1 MCLLVQLHLFDLHRF
16 KKLELRRLFLISV
29 GVFFLVC
36 KSLRAV
42 FIMFSLMSRPW
53 YKNKTSTVLI
63 YPVVSRASLCLSPWA
78 TGIAAGLF
86 TPWLISPLSL
96 MSQDVKGCEFNID
109 FIKYFYCNMSVRI
122 SLNLKEAQALS
133 WICTQCGS
141 LTLRLFTR
149 ANALFIRVTVCC
161 ESRDSTQPPAISV
174 SCIHSI
180 SALCIH

>member
-1 MCLLVQLHLFDLHRF
+1 MNLYSS
-16 KKLELRRLFLISV
+16 ESFLIF
-29 GVFFLVC
+29 FFLVC
-36 KSLRAV
+36 KSSRAV

-63 YPVVSRASLCLSPWA
+63 YPMVSCVFLCLSPWA

-86 TPWLISPLSL
+86 TPQLISPLSL

-122 SLNLKEAQALS
+122 SFNLEEAQAVS

-141 LTLRLFTR
+141 PALRLFSR

-161 ESRDSTQPPAISV
+161 ESRDSTQPSAISV
-174 SCIHSI
+174 SCIHNV